1 MVVYTT
7 GGDEFPSVQALVSDG
22 TNEPDD
28 DDMLPDAAGRVGV
41 DEDLLTIPKQSDSFG
56 TKTPGSKTITVSR
69 SMAGDDG
76 KVYLFGFYHNNDG
89 VTIDAENYLIDGKFD
104 ADRNGVIDGDD
115 DRDGTAE

>member
-1 MVVYTT
+1 MVIYTT

-28 DDMLPDAAGRVGV
+28 DDTLPDAAGRVGV
-41 DEDLLTIPKQSDSFG
+41 DEDLLTIPKQSDLFG

-76 KVYLFGFYHNNDG
+76 KVYLFGFYNNDDSG
-89 VTIDAENYLIDGKFD
+89 VDDGC
-104 ADRNGVIDGDD
+104 
-115 DRDGTAE
+115 